1 MRDGRDSNTPAY
13 HSLPLSVF
21 PDVQNVLNIC
31 CRFYVAWDEEEDG
44 DRERERGP
52 TIIIHTK
59 TQANAIILLRG
70 TGNDETTEGNGSW
83 WLPFFSLSLS
93 LCRSMLLLVGLLKIQ
108 LFVAAIESDI

>member
-31 CRFYVAWDEEEDG
+31 CRFYVAWDEEEEEEMDG
-44 DRERERGP
+44 DRERGP

-70 TGNDETTEGNGSW
+70 TGNATRRRKEMVRGGCLSF
-83 WLPFFSLSLS
+83 LSFSLSLS
-93 LCRSMLLLVGLLKIQ
+93 LNAPSCRPFKDPALRRSH
-108 LFVAAIESDI
+108 